1 MQKSTIKSMNLQ
13 LFAETK
19 LTNMIDPEVMAS
31 MISAT
36 LPSKIKFAPLA
47 TVDTTLEGR
56 PGSTLTVPK
65 FAYIGPAEDV
75 AEGVSI
81 GITTLTTSDT
91 DFTIKKAAKAVE
103 ITDEAVLSGLG
114 NPIAEATDQLRM
126 SIADKIDNDLVDCL
140 EGASL
145 IYNDPGT
152 FDLDTVANG
161 LDLFVD
167 EDDETKVMLMHPSD
181 ASVLRK
187 AVAGAW
193 QRYSDLGDDI
203 VVNGTYGAILDAQV
217 VRSRRVTRG
226 LAHIVKPGALK
237 IFMKR
242 DVAVE
247 DDRDILAKSTVI
259 SADEHYGTYLY
270 DESKA
275 VNLDVRTTV
284 TLTVTTSADVV
295 VADATVTFGGMT
307 GKTNASGV
315 AVFKIVGGSYTAVAT
330 KGADTKSATFTVV
343 DGTAKAQT
351 IKFDA

>member
-1 MQKSTIKSMNLQ
+1 M
-13 LFAETK
+13 AETL

-36 LPSKIKFAPLA
+36 LPNKIKFAPLA
-47 TVDTTLEGR
+47 NVDTTLVGR
-56 PGSTLTVPK
+56 PGSTLTVPR
-65 FAYIGPAEDV
+65 FAYIGEASNV
-75 AEGVSI
+75 AEGVPI

-114 NPIAEATDQLRM
+114 NPIGEATNQLQM
-126 SIADKIDNDLVDCL
+126 SIADKIDSDLVDCL

-145 IYNDPGT
+145 VYNDPGT

-161 LDLFVD
+161 LDLFTD
-167 EDDETKVMLMHPSD
+167 EDDESKVMLMHPLD

-193 QRYSDLGDDI
+193 QRYTDLGDSI
-203 VVNGTYGAILDAQV
+203 VVNGTYGAVLDAQV

-226 LAHIVKPGALK
+226 LAHIVKPGALTV
-237 IFMKR
+237 FMKR
-242 DVAVE
+242 GVQLE
-247 DDRDILAKSTVI
+247 TDRDILAKSTVI

-284 TLTVTTSADVV
+284 TLTVTTAAAAPVEG
-295 VADATVTFGGMT
+295 ATVTFAGMSGLT
-307 GKTNASGV
+307 DASGIV
-315 AVFKIVGGSYTAVAT
+315 VFKIVGGTYTAVAT
-330 KGADTKSATFTVV
+330 KDADTKSAEVVVV

-351 IKFDA
+351 IAFA

>member
-1 MQKSTIKSMNLQ
+1 M
-13 LFAETK
+13 AETL
-19 LTNMIDPEVMAS
+19 LTNMIDPEVMSS

-36 LPSKIKFAPLA
+36 LPNKIKFAPLA
-47 TVDTTLEGR
+47 NIDSTLSGR

-65 FAYIGPAEDV
+65 FAYIGAAEDV
-75 AEGVSI
+75 AEGVAI

-91 DFTIKKAAKAVE
+91 VFTIKKAAKAVE

-114 NPIAEATDQLRM
+114 NPIGEATNQIQM
-126 SIADKIDNDLVDCL
+126 SIADKIDEDLVTAL
-140 EGASL
+140 EGATL
-145 IYNDPGT
+145 VYNDPGT

-161 LDLFVD
+161 LDLFTD
-167 EDDETKVMLMHPSD
+167 EDDETKVMLMHPLD

-193 QRYSDLGDDI
+193 ARYTELGDSI
-203 VVNGTYGAILDAQV
+203 VVNGTYGAVLDAQV

-226 LAHIVKPGALK
+226 IAHVVKPGALTV
-237 IFMKR
+237 FMKR
-242 DVAVE
+242 GVQLE
-247 DDRDILAKSTVI
+247 TDRDILSKSTVI

-284 TLTVTTSADVV
+284 TLTVTTAAAAAVGG
-295 VADATVTFGGMT
+295 ATVTFGGMT
-307 GKTNASGV
+307 GTTNASGIV
-315 AVFKIVGGSYTAVAT
+315 VFKIIGGTYDAVAT
-330 KGADTKSATFTVV
+330 KGVDTKTASVVVV

-351 IKFDA
+351 IAFA

>member
-1 MQKSTIKSMNLQ
+1 M
-13 LFAETK
+13 AETK

-36 LPSKIKFAPLA
+36 LPNKIKFAPLA
-47 TVDTTLEGR
+47 NIDTTLAGR
-56 PGSTLTVPK
+56 PGSTLTVPRY
-65 FAYIGPAEDV
+65 AYIGEASDV
-75 AEGVSI
+75 AEGDSI

-114 NPIAEATDQLRM
+114 NPIGEATNQLQM
-126 SIADKIDNDLVDCL
+126 SIADKIDSDLVTCL
-140 EGASL
+140 EGATL
-145 IYNDPGT
+145 VHNDPGT

-161 LDLFVD
+161 LDLFTD
-167 EDDETKVMLMHPSD
+167 EDDETKVMVMHPLD

-193 QRYSDLGDDI
+193 QRYTDLGDSI
-203 VVNGTYGAILDAQV
+203 VVNGTYGAVLDTQV

-226 LAHIVKPGALK
+226 LAHVVKPGALT

-242 DVAVE
+242 GAQVE
-247 DDRDILAKSTVI
+247 TDRDILAKSTVI

-275 VNLDVRTTV
+275 VTLDVRTTV
-284 TLTVTTSADVV
+284 TLTVTTNADVA
-295 VADATVTFGGMT
+295 VAGATVTFGGMT
-307 GKTNASGV
+307 GLTNASGV
-315 AVFKIVGGSYTAVAT
+315 VVFKIVGGSYTAVAT
-330 KGADTKSATFTVV
+330 KGEDTKSATVDVV

>member
-1 MQKSTIKSMNLQ
+1 MTKPTVKYMNLQ

-36 LPSKIKFAPLA
+36 LPNKIKFAPLA
-47 TVDTTLEGR
+47 NIDSTLSGR

-65 FAYIGPAEDV
+65 FAYIGAAEDV
-75 AEGVSI
+75 AEGIPI

-114 NPIAEATDQLRM
+114 NPIGEATNQLQM

-161 LDLFVD
+161 LDLFTD
-167 EDDETKVMLMHPSD
+167 EDDETKVMLMHPLD

-193 QRYSDLGDDI
+193 QRYTDLGDSI
-203 VVNGTYGAILDAQV
+203 VVNGTYGAVLDAQV

-226 LAHIVKPGALK
+226 LAHIVKPGALT

-242 DVAVE
+242 GVQLE
-247 DDRDILAKSTVI
+247 TDRDILSKSTVI

-284 TLTVTTSADVV
+284 TLTVTTALAAAVEG
-295 VADATVTFGGMT
+295 ATVTFGGQT
-307 GKTNASGV
+307 GLTNASGIV
-315 AVFKIVGGSYTAVAT
+315 VFKIIGGTYTAVAT
-330 KGADTKSATFTVV
+330 KGTDTKSASVVVV
-343 DGTAKAQT
+343 DGTAKSQT
-351 IKFDA
+351 IAFD

>member
-1 MQKSTIKSMNLQ
+1 M
-13 LFAETK
+13 AETK

-36 LPSKIKFAPLA
+36 LPNKIKFAPLA
-47 TVDTTLEGR
+47 KIDTTLAGR

-114 NPIAEATDQLRM
+114 NPIGEATNQLQM
-126 SIADKIDNDLVDCL
+126 SIADKIDEDLVTCL
-140 EGASL
+140 EGATL
-145 IYNDPGT
+145 VHNDPGT

-161 LDLFVD
+161 LDLFTD
-167 EDDETKVMLMHPSD
+167 EDDETKVMVMHPSD

-187 AVAGAW
+187 SVAGAW
-193 QRYSDLGDDI
+193 QRYTDLGDSI
-203 VVNGTYGAILDAQV
+203 VVNGTYGAVLDAQV

-226 LAHIVKPGALK
+226 LAHIVKPGALT

-242 DVAVE
+242 GAQVE
-247 DDRDILAKSTVI
+247 TDRDILAKSTVI

-275 VNLDVRTTV
+275 VTLDVRTTV
-284 TLTVTTSADVV
+284 TLTVTTNADVA

-307 GKTNASGV
+307 GTTNASGI
-315 AVFKIVGGSYTAVAT
+315 AVFKIIGGSYTAVAT

>member
-1 MQKSTIKSMNLQ
+1 M
-13 LFAETK
+13 AETK

-36 LPSKIKFAPLA
+36 LPNKIKFAPLA
-47 TVDTTLEGR
+47 NINTTLSGR

-65 FAYIGPAEDV
+65 FAYIGAAEDV

-114 NPIAEATDQLRM
+114 NPIGEATNQLQM
-126 SIADKIDNDLVDCL
+126 SIADKIDEDLVTCL
-140 EGASL
+140 EGATL
-145 IYNDPGT
+145 VHNDPGT

-161 LDLFVD
+161 LDLFTD
-167 EDDETKVMLMHPSD
+167 EDDETKVMVMHPLD

-193 QRYSDLGDDI
+193 QRYTDLGDSI
-203 VVNGTYGAILDAQV
+203 VVNGTYGAVLDAQV

-226 LAHIVKPGALK
+226 LAHVVKPGALT

-242 DVAVE
+242 GAQVE
-247 DDRDILAKSTVI
+247 TDRDILAKSTVI

-275 VNLDVRTTV
+275 VTLDVRTTV
-284 TLTVTTSADVV
+284 TLTVTTNADVAV
-295 VADATVTFGGMT
+295 EGATVTFGGMT
-307 GKTNASGV
+307 GLTNASGI
-315 AVFKIVGGSYTAVAT
+315 AVFKIIGGSYTAVAT
-330 KGADTKSATFTVV
+330 KGAATKSATVVVV

>member
-1 MQKSTIKSMNLQ
+1 M
-13 LFAETK
+13 AETK

-36 LPSKIKFAPLA
+36 LPNKIKFAPLA
-47 TVDTTLEGR
+47 TVDTTLVGR

-65 FAYIGPAEDV
+65 FAYIGAAENV

-81 GITTLTTSDT
+81 GITTLTTAST

-114 NPIAEATDQLRM
+114 NPIGEATDQLRM

-145 IYNDPGT
+145 VYNDPGT
-152 FDLDTVANG
+152 FDIDTVANG
-161 LDLFVD
+161 LDLFTD
-167 EDDETKVMLMHPSD
+167 EDDETKVMLMHPLD

-193 QRYSDLGDDI
+193 QRYTDLGDSI
-203 VVNGTYGAILDAQV
+203 VVNGTYGAVLDAQV

-226 LAHIVKPGALK
+226 LAHIVKPGALT

-284 TLTVTTSADVV
+284 TLTVTTNADVA
-295 VADATVTFGGMT
+295 VAGATVTFGGMT
-307 GKTNASGV
+307 GLTNASGI
-315 AVFKIVGGSYTAVAT
+315 AVFKIIGGSYTAVAT
-330 KGADTKSATFTVV
+330 KDAATKSATVVVV

>member
-1 MQKSTIKSMNLQ
+1 M
-13 LFAETK
+13 AETL

-36 LPSKIKFAPLA
+36 LPNKIKFAPLA
-47 TVDTTLEGR
+47 TVDNTLSGR

-65 FAYIGPAEDV
+65 FAYIGAAEDV
-75 AEGVSI
+75 AEGVAI

-114 NPIAEATDQLRM
+114 NPIGEATNQIQM
-126 SIADKIDNDLVDCL
+126 SIADKIDEDLVTCL
-140 EGASL
+140 EGATL
-145 IYNDPGT
+145 VYNDPGT

-161 LDLFVD
+161 LDLFTD
-167 EDDETKVMLMHPSD
+167 EDDETKVMVMHPLD

-193 QRYSDLGDDI
+193 QRYTDLGDSI
-203 VVNGTYGAILDAQV
+203 VVNGTYGAVLDAQV

-226 LAHIVKPGALK
+226 LAHVVKPGALT

-242 DVAVE
+242 GTQVE
-247 DDRDILAKSTVI
+247 TDRDILAKSTVI

-284 TLTVTTSADVV
+284 TLTVTTAAAAPVEG
-295 VADATVTFGGMT
+295 ATVTFGGMSGLT
-307 GKTNASGV
+307 DASGIV
-315 AVFKIVGGSYTAVAT
+315 VFKIVGGTYTAVAT
-330 KGADTKSATFTVV
+330 KDAAAKSASVVIV

-351 IKFDA
+351 IAFDA